1 MRLFFSHRPLDVYQT
16 KVSPLTDQIRV
27 SDVSYRNQTSIQTG
41 YNLTKI
47 VLVLMRAKQRM
58 SGEYKCEVLLEV
70 KCDRDSQ
77 NLVKTLTLGY
87 RSQKKIPSLAPF
99 GLIDLAPQVI
109 RICEQWHTSPKF
121 QSLTLFLAL
130 VFMLIA

>member
-1 MRLFFSHRPLDVYQT
+1 MYHLFSDVFLEDERLFFSHRPLDVYQT
-16 KVSPLTDQIRV
+16 KVSPLTDQIQV
-27 SDVSYRNQTSIQTG
+27 SDVSYLNQTSIQTG

-77 NLVKTLTLGY
+77 N
-87 RSQKKIPSLAPF
+87 
-99 GLIDLAPQVI
+99 
-109 RICEQWHTSPKF
+109 HT
-121 QSLTLFLAL
+121 L
-130 VFMLIA
+130 VFRG